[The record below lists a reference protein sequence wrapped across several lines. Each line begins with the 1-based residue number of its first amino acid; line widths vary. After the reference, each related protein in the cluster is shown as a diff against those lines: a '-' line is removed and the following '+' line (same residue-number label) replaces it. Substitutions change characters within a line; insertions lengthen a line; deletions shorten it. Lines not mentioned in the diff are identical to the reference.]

1 VTPLSLGIFASANTT
16 VGTSFESIATVTVG
30 SGGASNVEFTSIPGT
45 YTHLQIRGISKAT
58 NNPSATDW
66 NLLYIETNSDTGS
79 NYSEHRIEGN
89 GSSVSATGSANTTK
103 MAVSVESGSLQ
114 NANTFGVAV
123 IDVLDY
129 ANTNKYKTFRGLGGA
144 DNNGS
149 GVVSFHS
156 GLWRSTNAITSIKL
170 TPQASTFAQYTQF
183 ALYGIKS
190 A

>member
-1 VTPLSLGIFASANTT
+1 MPILGILASSTRVAA
-16 VGTSFESIATVTVG
+16 GDFESIATVTVG
-30 SGGASNVEFTSIPGT
+30 SGGSSSVEFTSIPST

-103 MAVSVESGSLQ
+103 MALSIESGSLQ

-149 GVVSFHS
+149 GYVSFHS
-156 GLWRSTNAITSIKL
+156 GLWRSTSAITSIKL
-170 TPQASTFAQYTQF
+170 TPQASTFAQYTSF